1 MKKKLISFAVLTVVL
16 ANISFAG
23 ESFCESKILFQRPTN
38 TDHFRGPFLTQY
50 PDGTIVASGLLKI
63 GHRRDTGGV
72 EKVICKYSTDDGVT
86 WHDSNDFT
94 DVADVVDSQT
104 GTGWSIRRHWPMNND
119 QNQPMT
125 EEWMIDNP
133 QKGIELGAWAKM
145 FSSSDGGKKW
155 QGDDVTKHFFTYS
168 HGGLAWFIGRGI
180 QLQKGQHTG
189 RLIIPGRYFGKKWD
203 KVGPDA
209 HNTLIY
215 SDDHGKT
222 WQWGG
227 SSQGHSG
234 EGCVVELSDGSVYL
248 NNRNH
253 DPNTQGYRSYSISR
267 DGGKTFTE
275 FGTDYNLPE
284 PKCHAS
290 IVRYNFPDGNKPGRV
305 LFLNPAV
312 SIKGKGLAPKD
323 GRKNLTVKLSYDDC
337 KTWPV
342 SKVIH
347 AGKGGYSDMIVTK
360 KGTVLCTFESG
371 VDGSA
376 EDITLV
382 RFNIEW
388 LEDKD
393 SSK

>member
-1 MKKKLISFAVLTVVL
+1 
-16 ANISFAG
+16 
-23 ESFCESKILFQRPTN
+23 
-38 TDHFRGPFLTQY
+38 
-50 PDGTIVASGLLKI
+50 
-63 GHRRDTGGV
+63 
-72 EKVICKYSTDDGVT
+72 
-86 WHDSNDFT
+86 
-94 DVADVVDSQT
+94 
-104 GTGWSIRRHWPMNND
+104 MNE
-119 QNQPMT
+119 P
-125 EEWMIDNP
+125 WMINNP
-133 QKGIELGAWAKM
+133 QKGIELGAWAKIA
-145 FSSSDGGKKW
+145 SSNNNGKSW
-155 QGDDVTKHFFTYS
+155 NQTDVTNKFFTYPKA
-168 HGGLAWFIGRGI
+168 GLAWFIGHGI
-180 QLQKGQHTG
+180 QLQKGKYAG
-189 RLIIPGRYFGKKWD
+189 RLIIPGRYFGKKWQ
-203 KVGPDA
+203 KVGPNA
-209 HNTLIY
+209 HNTLIF

-227 SSQGHSG
+227 SSQGCCG
-234 EGCVVELSDGSVYL
+234 EGCVVELFDGGVYL

-253 DPNTQGYRSYSISR
+253 DPNTQGFRSYSISR

-312 SIKGKGLAPKD
+312 SIKGEGLAPKE

-337 KTWPV
+337 KTWSV
-342 SKVIH
+342 TKTIH
-347 AGKGGYSDMIVTK
+347 TGKGGYSDMIVTN
-360 KGTVLCTFESG
+360 KGTVLCVFENG